1 MIVQNGTQ
9 TKFHIA
15 EMLLNK
21 FWWFSNVF
29 GSVCLENDYF
39 GYLMAL
45 GAQTPSLEIEWVF
58 LYVLMG
64 LSLLTIIPWLSD
76 AFDYITHHYLMYH

>member
-45 GAQTPSLEIEWVF
+45 WSTDTKSRNRVSLPLHVDGFIFVDHN
-58 LYVLMG
+58 
-64 LSLLTIIPWLSD
+64 SLTLRCL
-76 AFDYITHHYLMYH
+76 